1 MLRCASVGNRHAAW
15 IPHAADITPHKRAR
29 VRRSTLTRSRRLG
42 LWPRRGPS
50 PTVWAVDPP
59 WSFSVYRSR
68 CGSFAAP
75 TRLGHLEGSDQPFET
90 QLQTAWVSFGEQMRV
105 TYASA
110 EGGSAKLVDGRSRSA
125 IARAGWPGLWRPIRA
140 KLPALTMAQ
149 PCRDHQRTVW
159 LLPPGR

>member
-75 TRLGHLEGSDQPFET
+75 TRLGHLVGSDQPFET
-90 QLQTAWVSFGEQMRV
+90 QLQTAWVSFGEQ
-105 TYASA
+105 TW
-110 EGGSAKLVDGRSRSA
+110 GTF
-125 IARAGWPGLWRPIRA
+125 P
-140 KLPALTMAQ
+140 
-149 PCRDHQRTVW
+149 
-159 LLPPGR
+159 